1 MGIVVIGDVFIDVK
15 GYSTAPFIPG
25 GRNAGVIQ
33 QIHGGVG
40 RNVVE
45 DIANIELKPT
55 FVSLVDDDAM
65 GDDVIRKL
73 ERHKVDTRYMRKVKN
88 GMGTWL
94 AVFDQDGDVVASIS
108 KRPDHRPIEQILDEH
123 GDEIFQDADS
133 VVIEIDID
141 KEIVKKTFHYAEKY
155 GKKVYALVSNMTIAI
170 ERRDFLRRTACFVCN
185 QQEAGILFSE
195 DYGVTFDKPGTWSQ
209 KYNLVWDKLMNL
221 QIFPETVAQKE
232 IAYYLGK
239 QNQYGLPLDN
249 RETYTK
255 TDWIMW
261 TATLAP
267 DKATFEKFIDP
278 VYLFMNE
285 TTDRVP
291 MSDWVFTDRPN
302 QRGFQAR
309 SVVGGYYIKMLE
321 KKLKK

>member
-133 VVIEIDID
+133 VVI
-141 KEIVKKTFHYAEKY
+141 KR
-155 GKKVYALVSNMTIAI
+155 L
-170 ERRDFLRRTACFVCN
+170 
-185 QQEAGILFSE
+185 IL
-195 DYGVTFDKPGTWSQ
+195 TR
-209 KYNLVWDKLMNL
+209 KL
-221 QIFPETVAQKE
+221 
-232 IAYYLGK
+232 
-239 QNQYGLPLDN
+239 
-249 RETYTK
+249 
-255 TDWIMW
+255 
-261 TATLAP
+261 
-267 DKATFEKFIDP
+267 
-278 VYLFMNE
+278 
-285 TTDRVP
+285 
-291 MSDWVFTDRPN
+291 
-302 QRGFQAR
+302 
-309 SVVGGYYIKMLE
+309 
-321 KKLKK
+321 

>member
-195 DYGVTFDKPGTWSQ
+195 NYDGLSPDEMLPILRDKIRGAQIHRMVVTMG
-209 KYNLVWDKLMNL
+209 
-221 QIFPETVAQKE
+221 AQG
-232 IAYYLGK
+232 AVF
-239 QNQYGLPLDN
+239 
-249 RETYTK
+249 
-255 TDWIMW
+255 
-261 TATLAP
+261 ATLDGEDGYCPAKKVDVKDTTGAGDAFFAGAVIGQTYGKTMMESCEIGTRLAASVITTGENVCP
-267 DKATFEKFIDP
+267 R
-278 VYLFMNE
+278 YLPSEFGL
-285 TTDRVP
+285 DVP
-291 MSDWVFTDRPN
+291 TVDDA
-302 QRGFQAR
+302 QIA
-309 SVVGGYYIKMLE
+309 LE
-321 KKLKK
+321 L

>member
-1 MGIVVIGDVFIDVK
+1 MFETNVGAGLPIINTINDLIHSGDKILKIEAVLSGTLNYIFNKISADIPFSRTIKMAQEERYSEPDPRIDLSGK
-15 GYSTAPFIPG
+15 
-25 GRNAGVIQ
+25 
-33 QIHGGVG
+33 
-40 RNVVE
+40 
-45 DIANIELKPT
+45 
-55 FVSLVDDDAM
+55 
-65 GDDVIRKL
+65 DVIRKL

-195 DYGVTFDKPGTWSQ
+195 DYGDLKPEEMAQCLAKRIQSAHIPKMVVTMGSDGAAYADQEGNWGVYPAMKVDVVDTTGAGDAFFAGVCVGLTYGKTMREACAIGTRLSSTVICTSENICPRFMPEEFD
-209 KYNLVWDKLMNL
+209 
-221 QIFPETVAQKE
+221 
-232 IAYYLGK
+232 
-239 QNQYGLPLDN
+239 LD
-249 RETYTK
+249 R
-255 TDWIMW
+255 
-261 TATLAP
+261 
-267 DKATFEKFIDP
+267 
-278 VYLFMNE
+278 
-285 TTDRVP
+285 
-291 MSDWVFTDRPN
+291 
-302 QRGFQAR
+302 
-309 SVVGGYYIKMLE
+309 
-321 KKLKK
+321 

>member
-195 DYGVTFDKPGTWSQ
+195 DYGDLKPEEMARCLAKRIQSAHIPKMVVTMG
-209 KYNLVWDKLMNL
+209 
-221 QIFPETVAQKE
+221 I
-232 IAYYLGK
+232 LG
-239 QNQYGLPLDN
+239 D
-249 RETYTK
+249 R
-255 TDWIMW
+255 
-261 TATLAP
+261 
-267 DKATFEKFIDP
+267 
-278 VYLFMNE
+278 
-285 TTDRVP
+285 TDRI
-291 MSDWVFTDRPN
+291 RHC
-302 QRGFQAR
+302 
-309 SVVGGYYIKMLE
+309 GGHAG
-321 KKLKK
+321 

>member
-25 GRNAGVIQ
+25 GRNAGEIQ

-65 GDDVIRKL
+65 GEEVIRKL
-73 ERHKVDTRYMRKVKN
+73 DRHKVDTRFMRKVPN

-108 KRPDHRPIEQILDEH
+108 KRPDHRPIERILEEC
-123 GDEIFQDADS
+123 GDEIFQNADS

-155 GKKVYALVSNMTIAI
+155 GKKVYALVSNMTIAM
-170 ERRDFLRRTACFVCN
+170 ERRDFLRKTACFVCN
-185 QQEAGILFSE
+185 QQEAGILISE
-195 DYGVTFDKPGTWSQ
+195 DYDGLSPEEMAECLTNRIQSAHIPKMVVTMGSEGAAYADQEGNHGVYPAKKVDVVDTTGAGDAFFAGVCVGLTYGKTLREACAIGTRLSSTVICTSD
-209 KYNLVWDKLMNL
+209 NICPRFM
-221 QIFPETVAQKE
+221 PEE
-232 IAYYLGK
+232 F
-239 QNQYGLPLDN
+239 GL
-249 RETYTK
+249 
-255 TDWIMW
+255 
-261 TATLAP
+261 
-267 DKATFEKFIDP
+267 
-278 VYLFMNE
+278 
-285 TTDRVP
+285 DR
-291 MSDWVFTDRPN
+291 
-302 QRGFQAR
+302 
-309 SVVGGYYIKMLE
+309 
-321 KKLKK
+321 

>member
-73 ERHKVDTRYMRKVKN
+73 ERHKVDTRFMRKVKN

-195 DYGVTFDKPGTWSQ
+195 DYGGLKPEEMARCLAKRIQSAHIPKMVVTMGSDGAAYADQEGNWGVYPAMKVDVVDTTGAGDAFFAGVCVGLTYGKTMREACAIGTRLSSTVICTSENICPRFMPEEFD
-209 KYNLVWDKLMNL
+209 
-221 QIFPETVAQKE
+221 
-232 IAYYLGK
+232 
-239 QNQYGLPLDN
+239 LD
-249 RETYTK
+249 R
-255 TDWIMW
+255 
-261 TATLAP
+261 
-267 DKATFEKFIDP
+267 
-278 VYLFMNE
+278 
-285 TTDRVP
+285 
-291 MSDWVFTDRPN
+291 
-302 QRGFQAR
+302 
-309 SVVGGYYIKMLE
+309 
-321 KKLKK
+321 